1 MYCCMLQIGLG
12 CKIIFG
18 LTDGIIFD
26 LIDGIIFG
34 LIEPD
39 QGTLDYFAHLK
50 YI

>member
-1 MYCCMLQIGLG
+1 MLQIGLG

-18 LTDGIIFD
+18 LTDDIIFG

-39 QGTLDYFAHLK
+39 QGTLDYSAHLK
-50 YI
+50 YR

>member
-18 LTDGIIFD
+18 LTDGIIFG

-39 QGTLDYFAHLK
+39 QSTLDYFAHLK
-50 YI
+50 YR